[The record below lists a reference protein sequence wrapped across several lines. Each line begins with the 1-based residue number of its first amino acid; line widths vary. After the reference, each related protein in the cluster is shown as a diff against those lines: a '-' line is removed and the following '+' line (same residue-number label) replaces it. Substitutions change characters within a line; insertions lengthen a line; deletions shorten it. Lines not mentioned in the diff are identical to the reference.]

1 MFVPPLVIVSVIV
14 SGVFFLWNYASRV
27 GVYNGLLVSAQAP
40 TGPAEIIGMIDAVI
54 KSLGIHAFVGLI
66 SALVSVLSGT
76 ITIEPPGGVL
86 GLLLSV
92 LVLTWPIFFGR
103 RIVYE
108 AALDAFQTPD
118 WKDDSVIMLDI
129 FFRSAGVCQVLAW
142 IFGLVLAWISG

>member
-118 WKDDSVIMLDI
+118 
-129 FFRSAGVCQVLAW
+129 
-142 IFGLVLAWISG
+142 